1 MYIRRSVYVLCLRGA
16 LGSISTQFSDFAKG
30 FLSAYLGLSAFR
42 EATLIPCFFCIRY
55 ELPFNLRRIEPILKS

>member
-1 MYIRRSVYVLCLRGA
+1 MYIRRSIYVLCLRGA

-42 EATLIPCFFCIRY
+42 EATLIPCFFVLDMNYHLTCG
-55 ELPFNLRRIEPILKS
+55 ESNLY